1 MKSRF
6 SLLPLLLAG
15 LLLIASACA
24 PSSQPS
30 PTTAPAKPADTSTGK
45 PASPPAAASPAAR
58 TQPSPVA
65 GAAAS
70 PMASPAAK
78 PAASPAAAAAFDEKA
93 VADFYRG
100 KTVRMIVG
108 FAPGGGYDT
117 YTRLIAKYIGK
128 YIPGN
133 PTVIVENLPGAGGAT
148 LTTQLFNQGPKDG
161 TAIGNFPGD
170 VFLRKLLGQ
179 KEGDFQAQ
187 GWGYLGAPSVSQ
199 YVCYVTKTSGI
210 TSFQE
215 LVNGREAI
223 IGSVP
228 GTGDGITQIVKE
240 ATGAN
245 IRMVSG
251 YAGSAPTRLAME
263 QGEVDGMCFNAWESM
278 MATSRQELENGTW
291 VVLAQIITE
300 PRTDLPQGNA
310 PTLYQFAKDDN
321 AKALIKA
328 GIEDPG
334 VYARPYVVPPGVPK
348 DRVVA
353 LQQAFEKTMQDPGLA
368 ADAEKAKLEVRPVK
382 GDEIEKLIAD
392 VDRLPKPIQDR
403 LRQLMVPGA

>member
-15 LLLIASACA
+15 LLIASACA
-24 PSSQPS
+24 PTSQPS
-30 PTTAPAKPADTSTGK
+30 PTTAPAKPAATTGAK
-45 PASPPAAASPAAR
+45 PASPPAAASPAAGSK
-58 TQPSPVA
+58 PSPAA

-78 PAASPAAAAAFDEKA
+78 PAASPAAAASFDEKA

-128 YIPGN
+128 YIPGT

-179 KEGDFQAQ
+179 KEGDYQAQ

-199 YVCYVTKTSGI
+199 YVCFVSKASGI

-215 LVNGREAI
+215 LVNGREGI
-223 IGSVP
+223 FGSVP

-251 YAGSAPTRLAME
+251 YAGTAPTRLALE
-263 QGEVDGMCFNAWESM
+263 QGEIDGMCFNGWESM
-278 MATSRQELENGTW
+278 MVTSREDLENGNW
-291 VVLAQIITE
+291 VVLAQMISQ
-300 PRTDLPQGNA
+300 PRTDLPQGNS
-310 PTLYQFAKDDN
+310 PTLYQFAKDDA

-334 VYARPYVVPPGVPK
+334 VYARPYAVPPGVPK
-348 DRVVA
+348 ERLAA
-353 LQQAFEKTMQDPGLA
+353 LQQAFEKAMLDPGLK
-368 ADAEKAKLEVRPVK
+368 ADADQAKLEIRPVK
-382 GDEIEKLIAD
+382 GSEIEKLIAD
-392 VDRLPKPIQDR
+392 FEKLPKPVLDR
-403 LRQLMVPGA
+403 LRQFMVPGA